1 MEIDRYERRKELK
14 ANIDYERLRRE
25 YPYDDIDDLLEL
37 MLDTV
42 CSTAP
47 AIRIG
52 GSDIPTET
60 VRDRFLQL
68 DSEHIQYVIGALKQT
83 TTKINNIWA
92 YLSTALYNAPVTIG
106 PYCAADSGFYGIRS
120 RSRNIKNCSQRC
132 SSY

>member
-1 MEIDRYERRKELK
+1 M
-14 ANIDYERLRRE
+14 RRE

-60 VRDRFLQL
+60 VRDRF
-68 DSEHIQYVIGALKQT
+68 
-83 TTKINNIWA
+83 
-92 YLSTALYNAPVTIG
+92 P
-106 PYCAADSGFYGIRS
+106 
-120 RSRNIKNCSQRC
+120 
-132 SSY
+132 